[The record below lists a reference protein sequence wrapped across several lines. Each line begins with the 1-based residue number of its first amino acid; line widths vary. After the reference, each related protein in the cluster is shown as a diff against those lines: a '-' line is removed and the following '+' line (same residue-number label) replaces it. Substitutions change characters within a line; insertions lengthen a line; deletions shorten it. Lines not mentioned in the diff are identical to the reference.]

1 MRKRKVL
8 FICLFTLMG
17 LILFVGIIPNYSCI
31 KEILV
36 QNKFQKNNG
45 RLLLYGIASTFDTWG
60 DNLDT
65 STGFKISKKCIDN
78 LGHIDSEEFYKN
90 IDNASKNNLI
100 INKTNL
106 KNSIFINQCIFLR
119 DIKVLYITYN
129 ALFPNHNK
137 VFKASLIDNRGNAIA
152 AVPSFTSTT
161 RGLLMTNFEN
171 YFWGI
176 DSETFQQLILHVEV
190 CSDDGSL
197 LFEHDQ
203 LLFKTH

>member
-17 LILFVGIIPNYSCI
+17 LILFVGILPNYSCI

-90 IDNASKNNLI
+90 IDNASKSNLI

-137 VFKASLIDNRGNAIA
+137 VFKASLIVAANLYCPKTDGVNCPQFDGLGVKKTWEGENQDNS
-152 AVPSFTSTT
+152 PWTTLFTIWSS
-161 RGLLMTNFEN
+161 
-171 YFWGI
+171 I
-176 DSETFQQLILHVEV
+176 IL
-190 CSDDGSL
+190 CPFL
-197 LFEHDQ
+197 AP
-203 LLFKTH
+203 

>member
-1 MRKRKVL
+1 MS
-8 FICLFTLMG
+8 
-17 LILFVGIIPNYSCI
+17 LIIFVGIIPNYSCI

-36 QNKFQKNNG
+36 QNKYRKNNG
-45 RLLLYGIASTFDTWG
+45 GLLLYGIASTFNAWG

-65 STGFKISKKCIDN
+65 STGFKISKKCVDN
-78 LGHIDSEEFYKN
+78 LGHLDNDEFIEN
-90 IDNASKNNLI
+90 IHNASKNNLI

-106 KNSIFINQCIFLR
+106 NKSIFLNQCIFLK

-137 VFKASLIDNRGNAIA
+137 VFKASLIDNRGNTIA

-176 DSETFQQLILHVEV
+176 DSETFQQLILHVKV
-190 CSDDGSL
+190 SSDDGSL

-203 LLFKTH
+203 LLFKTN